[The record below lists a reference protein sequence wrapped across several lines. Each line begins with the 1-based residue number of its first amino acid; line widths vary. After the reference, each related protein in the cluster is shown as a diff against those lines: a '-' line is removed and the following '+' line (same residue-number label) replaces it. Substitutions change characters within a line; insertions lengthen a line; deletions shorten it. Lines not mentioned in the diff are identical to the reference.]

1 MNSKMTTDSQL
12 STTEPKNK
20 TTRTGMESQKWRSLG
35 GLSAGRGRGRLG
47 EKVQGLRSIIGRK
60 MLRVVLEMEQRTYM
74 HDPGHDLRWEI
85 ARMKSG
91 AGQRGT
97 NWGSYNSIINRI
109 YVNK

>member
-1 MNSKMTTDSQL
+1 
-12 STTEPKNK
+12 
-20 TTRTGMESQKWRSLG
+20 MEGYQRG
-35 GLSAGRGRGRLG
+35 GEWGRKG

-74 HDPGHDLRWEI
+74 HDPGHDLRWGI
-85 ARMKSG
+85 ARMKRG

-97 NWGSYNSIINRI
+97 SWGSYNSIINRI